1 MHRTDSGT
9 GYAGEWRVVAKKSLP
24 VLGLALLLVLA
35 ASTAWAQTTVPFFR
49 LDLEPGTVEPE
60 GMAVALQLFLLFT
73 VLSLAPSILI
83 MMTSFTRIIIV
94 LTLLRQAMGTNQMPP
109 RQVVLGLALFLTV
122 FIMMPVWQ
130 VMHEDALKPYIEK
143 TISQETALELAAA
156 PLRKFMIKHTR
167 EKDLALFV
175 DIAQIERPRSIDDVP
190 TYLLIPAFIISEVK
204 TAFQIGLLLYVPF
217 MVIDMVV
224 ASILLSMGMM
234 MLPPVLISMPFKL
247 MLFVLTDAWY
257 LIIGSLVKSFL

>member
-1 MHRTDSGT
+1 MIATPKTRFRINHLLLAVLT
-9 GYAGEWRVVAKKSLP
+9 
-24 VLGLALLLVLA
+24 LGLLLIPL
-35 ASTAWAQTTVPFFR
+35 TAWAQTSVPFFR
-49 LDLEPGTVEPE
+49 LDLEPGELEPE
-60 GMAVALQLFLLFT
+60 GLSIALQLFLLFT
-73 VLSLAPSILI
+73 VLSLAPSIII
-83 MMTSFTRIIIV
+83 MLTSFTRIIIV

-130 VMHEDALKPYIEK
+130 AIHEDALKPYLEK
-143 TISQETALELAAA
+143 SISQEDALTLAAA
-156 PLRKFMIKHTR
+156 PLRRFMIQHTR

-175 DIAQIERPRSIDDVP
+175 EIAKIERPRTIDDVP
-190 TYLLIPAFIISEVK
+190 TYLLIPAFMISEVK

-257 LIIGSLVKSFL
+257 LIIGSLVKSFSM